1 MKKRTG
7 ILFGLLL
14 INAIFI
20 ASAIGTDYLNA
31 KKLVTVYIEN
41 QDDVDTLSDL
51 GLDIW
56 EVDQG
61 RVIARVCDW
70 QIIDLKGKGYTVELL
85 REKKFVLDAV
95 PVSSQS
101 QTAYHTYSSLKT
113 DLQNLVDLYPNI
125 TKVYDIGDSW
135 EKTVGIADRDILAI
149 KISDNVT
156 NEEDDEPDILFMGGI
171 HAREWISVEVPFYL
185 AKYLL
190 DLYGTD
196 QTIKQLVDSREIWIV
211 PLVNPDGLE
220 YSRTYDRNWRKNRR
234 DNGDGSF
241 GVDPNRN
248 FGYNWGLAG
257 SSGDPESFTYRGVA
271 PFSEPETQ
279 AIRDFVATH
288 EFYASISY
296 HSYSQLVLYPWGYT
310 KDAALHKEQLSKMA
324 EDMANAIKDVHGMN
338 YTARQASNLYRASG
352 DSDDWLYGAYNIAAF
367 TVELRPKN
375 LCDLGG
381 KPFELPEDQIIPTC
395 EENIPAALYLIEWSP
410 QFDVISPAN
419 ASFVYYPVTFI
430 NQTITFNASNTTVG
444 KIECYDWDFGDG
456 ATGSGKI
463 VTHSYSSAGNY
474 TVKLIVTDEKGA
486 TNSTTEIIHIGI
498 PIVTSVSVSVEN
510 PLEVIENFTATVNI
524 DNVSDLAMVMFNL
537 SYDPSVIGVTKVER
551 GSDISSW
558 SSWLQDTSTTGTVK
572 VFAFASFSG
581 STIDGSAELAR
592 LEFTV
597 VGEVGDRSDIDIRGL
612 LSDSEMGYI
621 EAIWR
626 VSEVCVGVKKL
637 KDI

>member
-14 INAIFI
+14 INVIFI
-20 ASAIGTDYLNA
+20 ASAVGTDDLNA
-31 KKLVTVYIEN
+31 EKLVTVYIEN
-41 QDDVDTLSDL
+41 QDDVDSLSDL

-61 RVIARVCDW
+61 RVIARVYDW
-70 QIIDLKGKGYTVELL
+70 QILDLKGKGYSVELL
-85 REKKFVLDAV
+85 REKRIETKAV
-95 PVSSQS
+95 PVSSQ
-101 QTAYHTYSSLKT
+101 TAYHSYSSLKT
-113 DLQNLVDLYPNI
+113 DLQNLVDQYPNI
-125 TKVYDIGDSW
+125 TKLYDIGDSW

-196 QTIKQLVDSREIWIV
+196 QKVKQLVDSREIWIV

-220 YSRTYDRNWRKNRR
+220 YSRTYDRNWRKNCR
-234 DNGDGSF
+234 DNGDGTF

-248 FGYNWGLAG
+248 FGYNWGLTG
-257 SSGDPESFTYRGVA
+257 SSGDSAKETYRGVA

-310 KDAALHKEQLSKMA
+310 KDAAPHKEQLSKIA

-338 YTARQASNLYRASG
+338 YTHRQASNLYRASG

-367 TVELRPKN
+367 TVELRPKT
-375 LCDLGG
+375 LWDCGG
-381 KPFELPEDQIIPTC
+381 KPFELPEDQIIATC
-395 EENIPAALYLIEWSP
+395 EENLPAALYLIEMSP

-419 ASFVYYPVTFI
+419 ESFVYYPVT
-430 NQTITFNASNTTVG
+430 
-444 KIECYDWDFGDG
+444 
-456 ATGSGKI
+456 
-463 VTHSYSSAGNY
+463 
-474 TVKLIVTDEKGA
+474 
-486 TNSTTEIIHIGI
+486 
-498 PIVTSVSVSVEN
+498 VSVEN
-510 PLEVIENFTATVNI
+510 PLEVVENFSATVNI

-537 SYDPSVIGVTKVER
+537 SYDPSVIRLTNVER

-558 SSWLQDTSTTGTVK
+558 SLWRQDTSTAGTVK
-572 VFAFASFSG
+572 VFAFTNFSG
-581 STIDGSAELAR
+581 SAIDGSAELAR

-597 VGEVGDRSDIDIRGL
+597 VGEVGDRSDIDIHGL
-612 LSDSEMGYI
+612 LSDSDMGNI

-626 VSEVCVGVKKL
+626 ASEVCVGVKRTT
-637 KDI
+637 

>member
-14 INAIFI
+14 VNAIFI
-20 ASAIGTDYLNA
+20 ASAIGTDDLNA

-41 QDDVDTLSDL
+41 PDDVDTLSDF

-61 RVIARVCDW
+61 RVIARLYDK
-70 QIIDLKGKGYTVELL
+70 QIIDLKGKGYSVELL
-85 REKKFVLDAV
+85 RGRIFELGAV
-95 PVSSQS
+95 PVSS

-113 DLQNLVDLYPNI
+113 DLQNLVDQYPNI
-125 TKVYDIGDSW
+125 TKLYDIGDSW

-156 NEEDDEPDILFMGGI
+156 NEERGEPDILFMGGI
-171 HAREWISVEVPFYL
+171 HAREWISVEVPLYL

-190 DLYGTD
+190 DHYGTD
-196 QTIKQLVDSREIWIV
+196 QKVKQLVDSREIWIV

-234 DNGDGSF
+234 DNGNGSF

-257 SSGDPESFTYRGVA
+257 SSGDPLSDTYRGIA

-310 KDAALHKEQLSKMA
+310 KDAAPHKEQLSKMA
-324 EDMANAIKDVHGMN
+324 EDMANIIKEVHGMN
-338 YTARQASNLYRASG
+338 YTHRQASDLYRASG
-352 DSDDWLYGAYNIAAF
+352 DSEDWLYGAYNIAAF
-367 TVELRPKN
+367 TVELRPKT
-375 LCDLGG
+375 LYDLGG
-381 KPFELPEDQIIPTC
+381 KPFELPADQIIPTC
-395 EENIPAALYLIEWSP
+395 EENIPAALYLIDWSP
-410 QFDVISPAN
+410 QSDILSSAN
-419 ASFVYYPVTFI
+419 ASFVYYPVT
-430 NQTITFNASNTTVG
+430 
-444 KIECYDWDFGDG
+444 
-456 ATGSGKI
+456 
-463 VTHSYSSAGNY
+463 
-474 TVKLIVTDEKGA
+474 
-486 TNSTTEIIHIGI
+486 
-498 PIVTSVSVSVEN
+498 VSVEN
-510 PLEVIENFTATVNI
+510 PLEVIENFTATVSI
-524 DNVSDLAMVMFNL
+524 DNVSDLVMVMFNL
-537 SYDPSVIGVTKVER
+537 SYDPSVIRITNVER

-558 SSWLQDTSTTGTVK
+558 SLWRQDIGTAGTVK
-572 VFAFASFSG
+572 VFAFANFSG
-581 STIDGSAELAR
+581 SAIDGSAELAR

-597 VGEVGDRSDIDIRGL
+597 VGKVGDRSDIDIQGIL
-612 LSDSEMGYI
+612 GNSDMGYI
-621 EAIWR
+621 EATWR
-626 VSEVCVGVKKL
+626 ASEVCVGVKNL
-637 KDI
+637 KDVYVP

>member
-14 INAIFI
+14 LNAIFI
-20 ASAIGTDYLNA
+20 VSAIGTDDLNA

-61 RVIARVCDW
+61 RVIARVYDS

-85 REKKFVLDAV
+85 HGRIFELGAV
-95 PVSSQS
+95 PVSSQ
-101 QTAYHTYSSLKT
+101 TAYHSYSSLKT
-113 DLQNLVDLYPNI
+113 DLQNLVDQYPNI
-125 TKVYDIGDSW
+125 TKLYDIGDSW

-171 HAREWISVEVPFYL
+171 HAREWISVEVPLYL

-196 QTIKQLVDSREIWIV
+196 QKVKQLVDSREIWIV

-220 YSRTYDRNWRKNRR
+220 YSRTYDRNWRKNSR
-234 DNGDGSF
+234 DNGDGTF

-248 FGYNWGLAG
+248 FGYNWGLTG
-257 SSGDPESFTYRGVA
+257 SSGDSAKETYRGVA

-310 KDAALHKEQLSKMA
+310 KDAAPHKEQLSKMA

-338 YTARQASNLYRASG
+338 YSARQASNLYRASG

-375 LCDLGG
+375 LWDGGG

-395 EENIPAALYLIEWSP
+395 EENMPAALYLIEWSH
-410 QFDVISPAN
+410 QFDVMSPAN
-419 ASFVYYPVTFI
+419 ASFVYYPVT
-430 NQTITFNASNTTVG
+430 
-444 KIECYDWDFGDG
+444 
-456 ATGSGKI
+456 
-463 VTHSYSSAGNY
+463 
-474 TVKLIVTDEKGA
+474 
-486 TNSTTEIIHIGI
+486 
-498 PIVTSVSVSVEN
+498 VSVEN

-537 SYDPSVIGVTKVER
+537 SYDPSVIGITNVER
-551 GSDISSW
+551 GSDISSNW
-558 SSWLQDTSTTGTVK
+558 SLWRQDTGTAGTVK
-572 VFAFASFSG
+572 VFAFANFSG

-597 VGEVGDRSDIDIRGL
+597 VGEVGDRSDIDIHGL
-612 LSDSEMGYI
+612 LSDSDMGNI

-626 VSEVCVGVKKL
+626 ASEVCVGVKKL
-637 KDI
+637 KDVYVS

>member
-14 INAIFI
+14 VNAIFI
-20 ASAIGTDYLNA
+20 ASAIGTDDLNA

-61 RVIARVCDW
+61 RVIARVCDR
-70 QIIDLKGKGYTVELL
+70 QILDLKGKGYSVELL
-85 REKKFVLDAV
+85 RGKIFELGAV
-95 PVSSQS
+95 PVSS

-113 DLQNLVDLYPNI
+113 DLQNLVDQYPNI
-125 TKVYDIGDSW
+125 TKLYDIGDSW

-156 NEEDDEPDILFMGGI
+156 NEERGEPDILFMGGI

-196 QTIKQLVDSREIWIV
+196 QKVKQLVDSREIWIV

-234 DNGDGSF
+234 DNGNGSF

-257 SSGDPESFTYRGVA
+257 SSGDPLSDTYRGIA

-310 KDAALHKEQLSKMA
+310 KDAAPHKEQLSKMA
-324 EDMANAIKDVHGMN
+324 EDMANIIKEVHGMN
-338 YTARQASNLYRASG
+338 YTHRQASDLYRASG
-352 DSDDWLYGAYNIAAF
+352 DSEDWLYGAYNIAAF
-367 TVELRPKN
+367 TVELRPKT
-375 LCDLGG
+375 LYDLGG
-381 KPFELPEDQIIPTC
+381 KPFELPADQIIPTC
-395 EENIPAALYLIEWSP
+395 EENIPAALYLIDWSP
-410 QFDVISPAN
+410 QSDILSSAN
-419 ASFVYYPVTFI
+419 ASFVYYPVT
-430 NQTITFNASNTTVG
+430 
-444 KIECYDWDFGDG
+444 
-456 ATGSGKI
+456 
-463 VTHSYSSAGNY
+463 
-474 TVKLIVTDEKGA
+474 
-486 TNSTTEIIHIGI
+486 
-498 PIVTSVSVSVEN
+498 VSVEN
-510 PLEVIENFTATVNI
+510 PLEVIENFTATVSI
-524 DNVSDLAMVMFNL
+524 DNVSDLVMVMFNL
-537 SYDPSVIGVTKVER
+537 SYDPSVIRITNVER

-558 SSWLQDTSTTGTVK
+558 SLWRQDTSTAGTVK
-572 VFAFASFSG
+572 VFAFTNFSG
-581 STIDGSAELAR
+581 SAIDGSAELAR

-597 VGEVGDRSDIDIRGL
+597 VGKVGDRSDIDIQGIL
-612 LSDSEMGYI
+612 GNSDMGYI
-621 EAIWR
+621 EATWR
-626 VSEVCVGVKKL
+626 ASEVCVGVKNL
-637 KDI
+637 KDVYVP

>member
-1 MKKRTG
+1 MKKRTA

-20 ASAIGTDYLNA
+20 ACAVGTDDLNA

-41 QDDVDTLSDL
+41 QDDVDFLSDL

-61 RVIARVCDW
+61 RVIARVYDR

-85 REKKFVLDAV
+85 RGKIFELGAV
-95 PVSSQS
+95 PVSSQ
-101 QTAYHTYSSLKT
+101 TAYHSYSSLKT
-113 DLQNLVDLYPNI
+113 DLQNLVDQYPNI
-125 TKVYDIGDSW
+125 SRVYDIGDSW
-135 EKTVGIADRDILAI
+135 EKTVGIANRDILAI

-156 NEEDDEPDILFMGGI
+156 IEEDDEPDILFMGGI
-171 HAREWISVEVPFYL
+171 HAREWISVEVPLYL

-190 DLYGTD
+190 DHYGSD
-196 QTIKQLVDSREIWIV
+196 QKVKQLVDSREIWIV

-220 YSRTYDRNWRKNRR
+220 YSRTYDRNWRKNCR
-234 DNGDGSF
+234 DNGDGTF

-257 SSGDPESFTYRGVA
+257 SSGDPAKETYRGVA

-324 EDMANAIKDVHGMN
+324 EDMANAIREVHGMN

-352 DSDDWLYGAYNIAAF
+352 DSDDWFYGTYNIAAF

-375 LCDLGG
+375 WCDLGG

-395 EENIPAALYLIEWSP
+395 EENIPAALYLIEMSP

-419 ASFVYYPVTFI
+419 ASFVYYPVT
-430 NQTITFNASNTTVG
+430 
-444 KIECYDWDFGDG
+444 
-456 ATGSGKI
+456 
-463 VTHSYSSAGNY
+463 
-474 TVKLIVTDEKGA
+474 
-486 TNSTTEIIHIGI
+486 
-498 PIVTSVSVSVEN
+498 VSVEN

-537 SYDPSVIGVTKVER
+537 SYDPSVIRLTNVER
-551 GSDISSW
+551 GSDISNW
-558 SSWLQDTSTTGTVK
+558 SLWRQDTGTAGTVN
-572 VFAFASFSG
+572 VFAFANFSG

-597 VGEVGDRSDIDIRGL
+597 VGEVGDRSDIDSQGILGD
-612 LSDSEMGYI
+612 SDMGYI

-626 VSEVCVGVKKL
+626 ASEVCVGVKKL
-637 KDI
+637 RNLSAHKTIIREICTTGLTKPALTAVPKHSFALIASASGGLE

>member
-14 INAIFI
+14 VNAIFI
-20 ASAIGTDYLNA
+20 ASAIGTDDLNA

-61 RVIARVCDW
+61 RVIARVYDS

-85 REKKFVLDAV
+85 HGRIFELGAV
-95 PVSSQS
+95 PVSSQ
-101 QTAYHTYSSLKT
+101 TAYHSYSSLKT
-113 DLQNLVDLYPNI
+113 DLKNLVDQYPNI
-125 TKVYDIGDSW
+125 TKLYDIGDSW

-196 QTIKQLVDSREIWIV
+196 QKVKQLVDSREIWIV

-220 YSRTYDRNWRKNRR
+220 YSRTYDRNWRKNCR
-234 DNGDGSF
+234 DNGDGTF

-248 FGYNWGLAG
+248 FGYNWGLTG
-257 SSGDPESFTYRGVA
+257 SSGDSAKETYRGVA

-310 KDAALHKEQLSKMA
+310 NDAAPHKEQLSKMA
-324 EDMANAIKDVHGMN
+324 EDMANAIRDVHGMN
-338 YTARQASNLYRASG
+338 YSARQASNLYRASG

-375 LCDLGG
+375 LWDGGG

-395 EENIPAALYLIEWSP
+395 EENMPAALYLIEWSH
-410 QFDVISPAN
+410 QFDVMSPAN
-419 ASFVYYPVTFI
+419 ASSVYYPVT
-430 NQTITFNASNTTVG
+430 
-444 KIECYDWDFGDG
+444 
-456 ATGSGKI
+456 
-463 VTHSYSSAGNY
+463 
-474 TVKLIVTDEKGA
+474 
-486 TNSTTEIIHIGI
+486 
-498 PIVTSVSVSVEN
+498 VSVEN

-537 SYDPSVIGVTKVER
+537 SYDPSVIRLTNVER

-558 SSWLQDTSTTGTVK
+558 SLWRQDTSTAGTVK
-572 VFAFASFSG
+572 VFAFTNFSG
-581 STIDGSAELAR
+581 SAIDGSAELAR

-597 VGEVGDRSDIDIRGL
+597 VGEVGDRIDIDIQGL
-612 LSDSEMGYI
+612 LSDSDMGYI

-626 VSEVCVGVKKL
+626 ASEVCVDVKKL
-637 KDI
+637 KDVYVS

>member
-1 MKKRTG
+1 MTHKCCCGSYIGFHDTQQSLWVTHAPQRGVLQEAMKKRTA

-20 ASAIGTDYLNA
+20 ASAVGTDDLNA

-41 QDDVDTLSDL
+41 QDGVDTLSDL

-61 RVIARVCDW
+61 RVIARVYEW
-70 QIIDLKGKGYTVELL
+70 QIIDLKGRGYRVELL
-85 REKKFVLDAV
+85 RGKIFELGAV
-95 PVSSQS
+95 PVSSQ
-101 QTAYHTYSSLKT
+101 TAYHSYSSLKT
-113 DLQNLVDLYPNI
+113 DLQNLVDIYPNI
-125 TKVYDIGDSW
+125 SKVYDIGDSW

-156 NEEDDEPDILFMGGI
+156 NEEDDEPDILFMGGT

-196 QTIKQLVDSREIWIV
+196 QKVKQLVDSREIWIV

-257 SSGDPESFTYRGVA
+257 SSGDPKKETYRGVA

-288 EFYASISY
+288 EFYSSISY

-310 KDAALHKEQLSKMA
+310 KDAAPHKAQLSKMA
-324 EDMANAIKDVHGMN
+324 EDMATIIKEVHGMN
-338 YTARQASNLYRASG
+338 YTSRQASDLYRASG
-352 DSDDWLYGAYNIAAF
+352 DSDDWLYGTYNIAAF
-367 TVELRPKN
+367 TVELRPKT
-375 LCDLGG
+375 LWDGGG

-395 EENIPAALYLIEWSP
+395 EENIPAALYLIARSP
-410 QFDVISPAN
+410 QFDRISPAN
-419 ASFVYYPVTFI
+419 ASFEYYPVT
-430 NQTITFNASNTTVG
+430 
-444 KIECYDWDFGDG
+444 
-456 ATGSGKI
+456 
-463 VTHSYSSAGNY
+463 
-474 TVKLIVTDEKGA
+474 
-486 TNSTTEIIHIGI
+486 
-498 PIVTSVSVSVEN
+498 VSVEN
-510 PLEVIENFTATVNI
+510 PLEVIENFTAMVNI

-537 SYDPSVIGVTKVER
+537 SYDPSVIRIKNVER

-558 SSWLQDTSTTGTVK
+558 SSWLQDTCTAGTVK
-572 VFAFASFSG
+572 VFAFANFSG
-581 STIDGSAELAR
+581 SPVDGSAELAR

-597 VGEVGDRSDIDIRGL
+597 VGEVGDRSDIDIRGIL
-612 LSDSEMGYI
+612 GDSDMGYI
-621 EAIWR
+621 EAVWR
-626 VSEVCVGVKKL
+626 ASEVRVGVKKTTRFHKINTNL
-637 KDI
+637 FASKKLYQKTYLFFF

>member
-14 INAIFI
+14 VNAIFI
-20 ASAIGTDYLNA
+20 ASAIGTDDLNA

-41 QDDVDTLSDL
+41 QDDVDSLSDL

-61 RVIARVCDW
+61 RVIARVCDR
-70 QIIDLKGKGYTVELL
+70 QIIDLKGKGYSVELL
-85 REKKFVLDAV
+85 REKRIETKALL
-95 PVSSQS
+95 VSS

-113 DLQNLVDLYPNI
+113 DLQNLVDQYPNI

-156 NEEDDEPDILFMGGI
+156 NEEDDEPDILFMGGL

-190 DLYGTD
+190 DHYGTD
-196 QTIKQLVDSREIWIV
+196 QKVKQLVDSREIWIV

-234 DNGDGSF
+234 DNGNGTF

-248 FGYNWGLAG
+248 FGYNWGLTG
-257 SSGDPESFTYRGVA
+257 SSGDPTNEIYRGVA

-296 HSYSQLVLYPWGYT
+296 HSYSQLVIYPWGYT
-310 KDAALHKEQLSKMA
+310 KDAAPHKEQLSKMA
-324 EDMANAIKDVHGMN
+324 EDMANAIRDVHGMN
-338 YTARQASNLYRASG
+338 YTARQASDLYRASG

-375 LCDLGG
+375 WCDLGG

-410 QFDVISPAN
+410 QFDIISSAN
-419 ASFVYYPVTFI
+419 ASFVYYPVT
-430 NQTITFNASNTTVG
+430 
-444 KIECYDWDFGDG
+444 
-456 ATGSGKI
+456 
-463 VTHSYSSAGNY
+463 
-474 TVKLIVTDEKGA
+474 
-486 TNSTTEIIHIGI
+486 
-498 PIVTSVSVSVEN
+498 VSVEN

-537 SYDPSVIGVTKVER
+537 SYDPSVIGITNVEQ
-551 GSDISSW
+551 GSDISNW
-558 SSWLQDTSTTGTVK
+558 SSWLQDAGTAGTVN
-572 VFAFASFSG
+572 VFAFANFSG
-581 STIDGSAELAR
+581 SAIDGSAELAR

-597 VGEVGDRSDIDIRGL
+597 VGEGGDRSDIDIHGL
-612 LSDSEMGYI
+612 LGDSDMGYI
-621 EAIWR
+621 EAVWR
-626 VSEVCVGVKKL
+626 ASEVCVGVKNL
-637 KDI
+637 KDV

>member
-1 MKKRTG
+1 MKKRTA

-14 INAIFI
+14 LNAIFI
-20 ASAIGTDYLNA
+20 VSAIGTDDLNA
-31 KKLVTVYIEN
+31 KKLVTVYIEK
-41 QDDVDTLSDL
+41 QDDVDSLSDL

-61 RVIARVCDW
+61 RVIARVYDW
-70 QIIDLKGKGYTVELL
+70 QITDLKGNGYTVELL
-85 REKKFVLDAV
+85 RGKRIETKAV

-101 QTAYHTYSSLKT
+101 QTAYHSYSSLKT
-113 DLQNLVDLYPNI
+113 DLQNLVDQYPNI

-196 QTIKQLVDSREIWIV
+196 QKVKQLVDSREIWIV

-220 YSRTYDRNWRKNRR
+220 YSRTYDRNWRKNCR

-248 FGYNWGLAG
+248 FGYNWGLTG
-257 SSGDPESFTYRGVA
+257 SSGDPAKDTYRGVA

-310 KDAALHKEQLSKMA
+310 MDAAPHKEQLSKIA

-338 YTARQASNLYRASG
+338 YSARQASNLYRASG

-367 TVELRPKN
+367 TVELRPKT
-375 LCDLGG
+375 LWDLGG
-381 KPFELPEDQIIPTC
+381 KPFELPEEQILPTC
-395 EENIPAALYLIEWSP
+395 EENIPAALYLIECSP
-410 QFDVISPAN
+410 QFDIISPAN
-419 ASFVYYPVTFI
+419 ASFVYYPVTSI
-430 NQTITFNASNTTVG
+430 TQTITFNASNTTVG

-456 ATGSGKI
+456 ATGSGMI

-486 TNSTTEIIHIGI
+486 MNSTTKVIYIGI
-498 PIVTSVSVSVEN
+498 PIETSVSVEN

-524 DNVSDLAMVMFNL
+524 DNVSDLTMVMFNL
-537 SYDPSVIGVTKVER
+537 SYDPSVIMITNVER

-558 SSWLQDTSTTGTVK
+558 SLWLQDTGTAGTVN
-572 VFAFASFSG
+572 VFAFASG
-581 STIDGSAELAR
+581 SAIDGSAELAR

-597 VGEVGDRSDIDIRGL
+597 VGELGDRSDIDIQGIL
-612 LSDSEMGYI
+612 GDSDMGYI

-626 VSEVCVGVKKL
+626 ASEVCVGVKNL
-637 KDI
+637 KDVYVS

>member
-1 MKKRTG
+1 MKKRTC

-14 INAIFI
+14 VNAIFI
-20 ASAIGTDYLNA
+20 ACAIGTDDLNA

-41 QDDVDTLSDL
+41 QDDVDSLSDL

-61 RVIARVCDW
+61 RVIARVYDR

-85 REKKFVLDAV
+85 RGKKIETKAV
-95 PVSSQS
+95 PVSSL
-101 QTAYHTYSSLKT
+101 TAYHSYSSLKA
-113 DLQNLVDLYPNI
+113 DLQNLVDQYPNI
-125 TKVYDIGDSW
+125 TKVCDIGDGW

-156 NEEDDEPDILFMGGI
+156 IEEDDEPDILFMGGT

-185 AKYLL
+185 VKYLL
-190 DLYGTD
+190 DHYGTD
-196 QTIKQLVDSREIWIV
+196 QKVKELVDNREIWIV

-220 YSRTYDRNWRKNRR
+220 YSRKYDRDWRKNRR
-234 DNGDGSF
+234 DNGDGTF

-248 FGYNWGLAG
+248 FGYNWGLTG
-257 SSGDPESFTYRGVA
+257 SSCDPLSITYRGVA

-310 KDAALHKEQLSKMA
+310 RDAAPHKEQLSKMA

-338 YTARQASNLYRASG
+338 YTSRQASDLYRASG
-352 DSDDWLYGAYNIAAF
+352 DSDDWLYGTYNIAAF

-375 LCDLGG
+375 LWDLVG

-410 QFDVISPAN
+410 RFEFLSPAN
-419 ASFVYYPVTFI
+419 ASFVYYPVT
-430 NQTITFNASNTTVG
+430 
-444 KIECYDWDFGDG
+444 
-456 ATGSGKI
+456 
-463 VTHSYSSAGNY
+463 
-474 TVKLIVTDEKGA
+474 
-486 TNSTTEIIHIGI
+486 
-498 PIVTSVSVSVEN
+498 VSVEN
-510 PLEVIENFTATVNI
+510 PMEVIDNFTATVNI
-524 DNVSDLAMVMFNL
+524 DSVSDLTMVMFNL
-537 SYDPSVIGVTKVER
+537 SYDPSVIVITNVER

-558 SSWLQDTSTTGTVK
+558 SSWRQDTSTTGTVK

-581 STIDGSAELAR
+581 STIGESAELAR

-597 VGEVGDRSDIDIRGL
+597 VGEVGDRSDLDIQGL
-612 LSDSEMGYI
+612 LVNSDIGYI
-621 EAIWR
+621 EAIWHA
-626 VSEVCVGVKKL
+626 SEVCVGVQKTT
-637 KDI
+637 

>member
-14 INAIFI
+14 VNAIFI
-20 ASAIGTDYLNA
+20 ASAIGTDDLNA

-41 QDDVDTLSDL
+41 PDDLDTLSDF

-61 RVIARVCDW
+61 RVIARLYDK
-70 QIIDLKGKGYTVELL
+70 QIIDLKGKGYRVELL
-85 REKKFVLDAV
+85 RGKIFELGAV
-95 PVSSQS
+95 PVSSQ
-101 QTAYHTYSSLKT
+101 TTYHTYSSLKT
-113 DLQNLVDLYPNI
+113 DLQNLVDQYPNI
-125 TKVYDIGDSW
+125 TKLYDIGDSW

-171 HAREWISVEVPFYL
+171 HAREWISVEVPLYL

-196 QTIKQLVDSREIWIV
+196 QKVKQLVDSREIWIV

-234 DNGDGSF
+234 DNGNGSF

-257 SSGDPESFTYRGVA
+257 SSGDPLSDTYRGIA

-310 KDAALHKEQLSKMA
+310 KDAAPHKEQLSKMA
-324 EDMANAIKDVHGMN
+324 EDMANIIKEVHGMN
-338 YTARQASNLYRASG
+338 YTHRQASDLYRASG
-352 DSDDWLYGAYNIAAF
+352 DSEDWLYGAYNIAAF
-367 TVELRPKN
+367 TVELRPKT
-375 LCDLGG
+375 LYDLGG
-381 KPFELPEDQIIPTC
+381 KPFELPADQIIPTC
-395 EENIPAALYLIEWSP
+395 EENIPAALYLIDWSP
-410 QFDVISPAN
+410 QSDILSSAN
-419 ASFVYYPVTFI
+419 ASFVYYPVT
-430 NQTITFNASNTTVG
+430 
-444 KIECYDWDFGDG
+444 
-456 ATGSGKI
+456 
-463 VTHSYSSAGNY
+463 
-474 TVKLIVTDEKGA
+474 
-486 TNSTTEIIHIGI
+486 
-498 PIVTSVSVSVEN
+498 VSVEN
-510 PLEVIENFTATVNI
+510 PLEVIENFTATVSI
-524 DNVSDLAMVMFNL
+524 DNVSDLVMVMFNL
-537 SYDPSVIGVTKVER
+537 SYDPSVIRITNVER

-558 SSWLQDTSTTGTVK
+558 SLWRQDIGTAGTVK
-572 VFAFASFSG
+572 VFAFANFSG
-581 STIDGSAELAR
+581 SAIDGSAELAR

-597 VGEVGDRSDIDIRGL
+597 VGEVGDRSDIDIHGL
-612 LSDSEMGYI
+612 LSDSDMGNI

-626 VSEVCVGVKKL
+626 ASEVCVGVKNL
-637 KDI
+637 KDVYVP

>member
-1 MKKRTG
+1 MLDGKYRTNSAEETLIRAMKKRTC

-20 ASAIGTDYLNA
+20 ASAIGTDDLNA

-41 QDDVDTLSDL
+41 QDDVNTLSNF

-56 EVDQG
+56 EIDQG
-61 RVIARVCDW
+61 RVIARVYDW

-85 REKKFVLDAV
+85 REKKIETKAV
-95 PVSSQS
+95 QVSTLTS
-101 QTAYHTYSSLKT
+101 YHTYSSLKT
-113 DLQNLVDLYPNI
+113 DLQNLVDQYPNI

-156 NEEDDEPDILFMGGI
+156 IEEDDEPDILFMGGI

-196 QTIKQLVDSREIWIV
+196 QKIKQLVDSREIWIV

-220 YSRTYDRNWRKNRR
+220 YSRTYDRNWRKNCR
-234 DNGDGSF
+234 DNGDGTS

-248 FGYNWGLAG
+248 FGYNWGLTG
-257 SSGDPESFTYRGVA
+257 SSGDPLSITYRGVA

-310 KDAALHKEQLSKMA
+310 KDATPHKEQLSKMA
-324 EDMANAIKDVHGMN
+324 EDMANIIKEVHGMN
-338 YTARQASNLYRASG
+338 YTSRQASDLYRASG
-352 DSDDWLYGAYNIAAF
+352 DSDDWLYGTYNIAAF

-375 LCDLGG
+375 LWDCGG

-395 EENIPAALYLIEWSP
+395 EENIPAALYLIECSP
-410 QFDVISPAN
+410 QFDSISPAN
-419 ASFVYYPVTFI
+419 ASFVYHPVT
-430 NQTITFNASNTTVG
+430 
-444 KIECYDWDFGDG
+444 
-456 ATGSGKI
+456 
-463 VTHSYSSAGNY
+463 
-474 TVKLIVTDEKGA
+474 
-486 TNSTTEIIHIGI
+486 
-498 PIVTSVSVSVEN
+498 VSVEN
-510 PLEVIENFTATVNI
+510 PLEVIENFSATVNI
-524 DNVSDLAMVMFNL
+524 DNVSDLMMVMFNL
-537 SYDPSVIGVTKVER
+537 SYDPSVIRITNAER
-551 GSDISSW
+551 GSDISNW
-558 SSWLQDTSTTGTVK
+558 SLWRQDTSTAGTVN
-572 VFAFASFSG
+572 VFAFANFSG
-581 STIDGSAELAR
+581 SAIDGSAELAR
-592 LEFTV
+592 IEFTV
-597 VGEVGDRSDIDIRGL
+597 VGEVGDRSDIDIHGL
-612 LSDSEMGYI
+612 LIDSDMGYI
-621 EAIWR
+621 EAVWR
-626 VSEVCVGVKKL
+626 ASEVCVGVKETT
-637 KDI
+637 

>member
-1 MKKRTG
+1 MKKRTA

-14 INAIFI
+14 VNAIFI
-20 ASAIGTDYLNA
+20 ASAIGTDDLNA

-41 QDDVDTLSDL
+41 QDDVDSLSDL

-61 RVIARVCDW
+61 RVIARVYEW

-85 REKKFVLDAV
+85 RGKRIETKAV
-95 PVSSQS
+95 PVSSQTS
-101 QTAYHTYSSLKT
+101 YHSYSSLET
-113 DLQNLVDLYPNI
+113 DLKNLVDRYPNI

-135 EKTVGIADRDILAI
+135 EKTVGIADRDIFAI

-171 HAREWISVEVPFYL
+171 HAREWISVEVPLYL

-190 DLYGTD
+190 DHYGTD
-196 QTIKQLVDSREIWIV
+196 QKVKQLVDSREIWIV

-220 YSRTYDRNWRKNRR
+220 YSRTYDRNWRKNCR
-234 DNGDGSF
+234 DNGDGTF

-257 SSGDPESFTYRGVA
+257 SSGDPTKETYRGVA

-310 KDAALHKEQLSKMA
+310 KDAAPHKEQLSKMA

-338 YTARQASNLYRASG
+338 YTPRQASNLYRASG

-367 TVELRPKN
+367 TVELRPKT
-375 LCDLGG
+375 LWDCGG

-419 ASFVYYPVTFI
+419 ASFVYCPVT
-430 NQTITFNASNTTVG
+430 
-444 KIECYDWDFGDG
+444 
-456 ATGSGKI
+456 
-463 VTHSYSSAGNY
+463 
-474 TVKLIVTDEKGA
+474 
-486 TNSTTEIIHIGI
+486 
-498 PIVTSVSVSVEN
+498 VSVEN

-524 DNVSDLAMVMFNL
+524 ANVSDLAMVMFNL
-537 SYDPSVIGVTKVER
+537 SYDPSVIMITNVER

-558 SSWLQDTSTTGTVK
+558 SSWLQDTGTAGTVK
-572 VFAFASFSG
+572 VFAFASG
-581 STIDGSAELAR
+581 STIDGSTELAR

-612 LSDSEMGYI
+612 LSDSDMGYI
-621 EAIWR
+621 KALWR
-626 VSEVCVGVKKL
+626 ASEVCVGVKNL
-637 KDI
+637 KDVYVP

>member
-1 MKKRTG
+1 MKKRTA

-20 ASAIGTDYLNA
+20 ASAIGTADSNA
-31 KKLVTVYIEN
+31 KKLVSVYIEN
-41 QDDVDTLSDL
+41 QDDVDSLSDL

-61 RVIARVCDW
+61 RVIARVYDS
-70 QIIDLKGKGYTVELL
+70 QIIDLKGKGYSVELL
-85 REKKFVLDAV
+85 RGKIFELGAV
-95 PVSSQS
+95 PVSSQTS
-101 QTAYHTYSSLKT
+101 YHTYSSLKT
-113 DLQNLVDLYPNI
+113 DLKNLVDLYPNI
-125 TKVYDIGDSW
+125 SRVYDIGDSW
-135 EKTVGIADRDILAI
+135 EKTVEIADRDILAI

-156 NEEDDEPDILFMGGI
+156 NEEDDEPDILFMGGL
-171 HAREWISVEVPFYL
+171 HAREWISVEVPLYL

-190 DLYGTD
+190 DHYGTD
-196 QTIKQLVDSREIWIV
+196 QKVKQLVDSREIWIV

-234 DNGDGSF
+234 DNDDGTF

-257 SSGDPESFTYRGVA
+257 SSGDPAKETYRGVA

-296 HSYSQLVLYPWGYT
+296 HSYSQLVIYPWGYT
-310 KDAALHKEQLSKMA
+310 KDAAPHKEQLSKMA

-338 YTARQASNLYRASG
+338 YTHRQASNLYRASG

-375 LCDLGG
+375 LWDGGG

-395 EENIPAALYLIEWSP
+395 EENIPAALYLIECSP
-410 QFDVISPAN
+410 QFDIISSAN
-419 ASFVYYPVTFI
+419 ASFVHYPVT
-430 NQTITFNASNTTVG
+430 
-444 KIECYDWDFGDG
+444 
-456 ATGSGKI
+456 
-463 VTHSYSSAGNY
+463 
-474 TVKLIVTDEKGA
+474 
-486 TNSTTEIIHIGI
+486 
-498 PIVTSVSVSVEN
+498 VSVEN

-537 SYDPSVIGVTKVER
+537 SYDPSVIRLKNVER
-551 GSDISSW
+551 GSDISNW
-558 SSWLQDTSTTGTVK
+558 SSWLQDTGTAGTVN

-597 VGEVGDRSDIDIRGL
+597 VGEVGDKSDIDIHGL
-612 LSDSEMGYI
+612 LGDSDMGYI
-621 EAIWR
+621 QAIWR
-626 VSEVCVGVKKL
+626 ASEVCVGVKKTT
-637 KDI
+637 

>member
-1 MKKRTG
+1 MKKRTA
-7 ILFGLLL
+7 ILFGLMLL
-14 INAIFI
+14 NAIFI
-20 ASAIGTDYLNA
+20 ASAIGTDDLNA

-41 QDDVDTLSDL
+41 QDDVDILSDL
-51 GLDIW
+51 GLDLW

-61 RVIARVCDW
+61 RVIARVCDR
-70 QIIDLKGKGYTVELL
+70 QIIDLKGKGYSVELL
-85 REKKFVLDAV
+85 RGKIFELGAV
-95 PVSSQS
+95 PVSSQ
-101 QTAYHTYSSLKT
+101 TAYHSYSTLKT
-113 DLQNLVDLYPNI
+113 DLKNLVDLYPNI
-125 TKVYDIGDSW
+125 TKLYDIGDSW

-156 NEEDDEPDILFMGGI
+156 IEERDEPDILFMGGI

-196 QTIKQLVDSREIWIV
+196 QKVKQLVDSREIWIV

-234 DNGDGSF
+234 DNGNGSF
-241 GVDPNRN
+241 GVDQNRN

-257 SSGDPESFTYRGVA
+257 SSDDPEKETYRGVA

-310 KDAALHKEQLSKMA
+310 NDAAPHKEQLSNMA
-324 EDMANAIKDVHGMN
+324 EDMANAIRDVHGMN
-338 YTARQASNLYRASG
+338 YSARQASNLYRASG

-375 LCDLGG
+375 LWDGGG
-381 KPFELPEDQIIPTC
+381 KPFELPEDLIIPTC

-410 QFDVISPAN
+410 QSDILSSAN
-419 ASFVYYPVTFI
+419 ASFVYYPVT
-430 NQTITFNASNTTVG
+430 
-444 KIECYDWDFGDG
+444 
-456 ATGSGKI
+456 
-463 VTHSYSSAGNY
+463 
-474 TVKLIVTDEKGA
+474 
-486 TNSTTEIIHIGI
+486 
-498 PIVTSVSVSVEN
+498 VSVEN

-524 DNVSDLAMVMFNL
+524 DTVSDLAMVMFNL
-537 SYDPSVIGVTKVER
+537 SYDPSVIMLTNVEQ

-558 SSWLQDTSTTGTVK
+558 SSWLQDTGTAGTVK

-597 VGEVGDRSDIDIRGL
+597 VGEVGDRSDIDIQGL
-612 LSDSEMGYI
+612 LSDSDMGYI

-626 VSEVCVGVKKL
+626 ASEVCVGVKKTT
-637 KDI
+637 